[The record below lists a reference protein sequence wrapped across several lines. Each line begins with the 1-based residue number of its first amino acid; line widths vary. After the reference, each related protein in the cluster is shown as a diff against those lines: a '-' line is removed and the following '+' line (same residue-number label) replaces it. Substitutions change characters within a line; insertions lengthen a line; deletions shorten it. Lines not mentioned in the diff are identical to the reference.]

1 MGPVPTWTAGAHTG
15 QVGQRLTSSE
25 CPLGL
30 SSSGRFYHCASE
42 KDPSPASLWP
52 PPCWGSASSLQPP
65 LDPAAPARPMPRLL
79 RFLKAIF
86 GWTEHFNFLAVHFI
100 VTDPIRHFV
109 RWF

>member
-30 SSSGRFYHCASE
+30 SSSGRFHHCASE

-65 LDPAAPARPMPRLL
+65 LDPAAPARPHRPCPTHASPAPFFESYLWMDRT
-79 RFLKAIF
+79 F
-86 GWTEHFNFLAVHFI
+86 
-100 VTDPIRHFV
+100 
-109 RWF
+109 